1 MKQKVSIL
9 KGIFKIGKE
18 QSNDLGEILDA
29 QANCCAGVSCCE
41 QVLILKD
48 HETQERM
55 VGYFYGGV
63 WTTKTL
69 AAFKAEGPVPP
80 EEGG

>member
-48 HETQERM
+48 HETRTN
-55 VGYFYGGV
+55 GRIFLWRCLDY
-63 WTTKTL
+63 
-69 AAFKAEGPVPP
+69 
-80 EEGG
+80 

>member
-18 QSNDLGEILDA
+18 QSNNLGEILDA
-29 QANCCAGVSCCE
+29 HAECCAGVSCCK

-48 HETQERM
+48 LSTGERM
-55 VGYFYGGV
+55 VGYFYEGV
-63 WTTKTL
+63 WVTKTL
-69 AAFKAEGPVPP
+69 ADFTANGPVP
-80 EEGG
+80 EEVGP